1 MNFKELLLNA
11 PEGHLD
17 PGVRPLIE
25 EWHGDSPTA
34 VQALKLLDN
43 CARYALASEF
53 TMRVLEVALQQALT
67 REGLTR
73 EDVVNQA
80 IWRKE
85 MDNKEKS

>member
-1 MNFKELLLNA
+1 MNFKRLLLNA

-17 PGVRPLIE
+17 PSARPLVE
-25 EWHGDSPTA
+25 EWGGDFPTA

-53 TMRVLEVALQQALT
+53 TMRVLEIAFQDALV

-73 EDVVNQA
+73 EDVVSQA
-80 IWRKE
+80 TWRKE
-85 MDNKEKS
+85 MEDKEKS